1 MENWIKLEKD
11 DFIYYIPR
19 SNIAAVCIKKDKPF
33 DLNIMMIGDEKP
45 TLFTFQSNKLRND
58 KLDEIFQR
66 EKKEES
72 NDEELS

>member
-11 DFIYYIPR
+11 DFIYYIQR
-19 SNIAAVCIKKDKPF
+19 SNIAAVSIKKDKLF
-33 DLNIMMIGDEKP
+33 DLNVMMIGDEKP

-66 EKKEES
+66 EKEEEP
-72 NDEELS
+72 NDEALS